1 MFFAI
6 VLFIVRRR
14 LRTEV
19 IRLSRFDFGQ
29 IRDKAKELFS
39 SEVEIS
45 RGIQDEVKRYNE
57 RYPKWM
63 EPLHKMVMEGR
74 GNIGEFSE
82 GQMTGDTYEEQ
93 AWSYFL
99 GKGFNKK
106 AIAGVMGN
114 LQQESGINP
123 TTIQGNGKG
132 PGTGLVQWGDGMD
145 GGRWNALE
153 KWAKAEGKDKWDM
166 QTQLDYLWLEMTNG
180 SHDTYWRRAGEAVG
194 IDLSGTKEEP
204 VKKFG
209 AIDNIEKAM
218 IAFELTIERAGIK
231 HNETRIK
238 YAKGFY
244 EKYKDW
250 DPNMVTVSSSSGKF
264 LPPHRDEWYSVTSE
278 FGWRIHP
285 IHGTKRLH
293 GGIDLSSGKNT
304 QLYTAGAGKVEHK
317 ETNYGNTGW
326 GNYIVIN
333 HGKVGNKTLYSLYA
347 HMKDPSPLSVGQTIG
362 DNTKIGFE
370 GTTGSSTGNHLHL
383 EFIEAKSGQT
393 WGNGEKVNARNY
405 ITFK

>member
-1 MFFAI
+1 M
-6 VLFIVRRR
+6 
-14 LRTEV
+14 
-19 IRLSRFDFGQ
+19 SRFDFGQ

-39 SEVEIS
+39 SEMEIS

-63 EPLHKMVMEGR
+63 EPLDKMVMEGG

-123 TTIQGNGKG
+123 TTIQGNGRG
-132 PGTGLVQWGDGMD
+132 PGTGLVQWGDSMD

-180 SHDTYWRRAGEAVG
+180 SHDAYWRRAGTAVG
-194 IDLSGTKEEP
+194 IDLSGSKEEP

-209 AIDNIEKAM
+209 AINNIEKAM
-218 IAFELTIERAGIK
+218 IAFELTIERAGKK
-231 HNETRIK
+231 HNETRLK
-238 YAKGFY
+238 YANNFY
-244 EKYKDW
+244 EKYKNW
-250 DPNMVTVSSSSGKF
+250 DPSMVTTSSASRKY
-264 LPPHRDEWYSVTSE
+264 LPPHRDQWYTVTSE
-278 FGWRIHP
+278 FGGRHDPHTGKWA
-285 IHGTKRLH
+285 GH
-293 GGIDLSSGKNT
+293 GGIDVSSGANT
-304 QLYTAGAGKVEHK
+304 PLYTAAAGKVEYK
-317 ETNYGNTGW
+317 ETNYGSNSW
-326 GNYIVIN
+326 GNYVVIN
-333 HGKVGNKTLYSLYA
+333 HGKSGNKTIYTLYA
-347 HMKDPSPLSVGQTIG
+347 HMKDPSPLSIGQMIG
-362 DNTKIGFE
+362 DNTQVGVE
-370 GTTGSSTGNHLHL
+370 GTTGKSTGNHLHL

-393 WGNGEKVNARNY
+393 WGNGEKVNPRNY
-405 ITFK
+405 ISF